1 MRKIIFILFFFL
13 AAASL
18 FAKKDVEIEFWHSL
32 GFNIKKIIEDMAD
45 EYNRANPGV
54 KINPVFQ
61 GLFEDMQ
68 VKMLTSAIARQLPD
82 VAQVQVEYLDP
93 YIVNGLIEPIDNTIP
108 EKHREDILER
118 MWELVSRDGN
128 IYAVPF
134 CISTTVFFYNEE
146 AFKNE
151 GLDPENPPADWS
163 EMIKIGKILTR
174 DTNGDGKL
182 DKYAMRFWTNGFYG
196 IMPFFWANGGKL
208 FSDDGKRIILT
219 SKEMVSTITMLK
231 DLVFVEKIMPRNW
244 TDWESAQAFL
254 SGNLA
259 MGPFTSAAIS
269 YGEQNLP
276 WTLRV
281 SPMPAI
287 NGKRYTVLGGS
298 AFVNFSRNRKKR
310 KIINDFIFW
319 SVNKENTIRIHKSI
333 GYIPVR
339 KSAIKSL
346 ELKAFH
352 KNNPNYLVPV
362 ESLENARSLPFHPE
376 YLKMNELMRDMLQR
390 VLLSGADPAEELAR
404 TEKEIN
410 AMLE

>member
-1 MRKIIFILFFFL
+1 MKKILFIMLFFL
-13 AAASL
+13 ASASL

-32 GFNIKKIIEDMAD
+32 GFNIKNIIEDLAD
-45 EYNRANPGV
+45 EYNKANPGV

-68 VKMLTSAIARQLPD
+68 VKMLTAAITRQLPD

-93 YIVNGLIEPIDNTIP
+93 YVENGLIDPIDNIVP
-108 EKHREDILER
+108 DEHREDILEK
-118 MWELVSRDGN
+118 MWELVSREGK

-146 AFKNE
+146 AFKNV
-151 GLDPENPPADWS
+151 GLDPENPPSDWD
-163 EMIKIGKILTR
+163 EMVKTGKVLTR
-174 DTNGDGKL
+174 DTNGDGEL
-182 DKYAMRFWTNGFYG
+182 DKYAMMFWTDGFYG

-208 FSDDGKRIILT
+208 FSDDGKRVILT
-219 SKEMVSTITMLK
+219 SKEMVSTIDMLM
-231 DLVFVEKIMPRNW
+231 DLIFIEKIMPQNW

-276 WTLRV
+276 WTLRIT
-281 SPMPAI
+281 PMPMI
-287 NGKRYTVLGGS
+287 NGKRNTVLGGS
-298 AFVNFSRNRKKR
+298 AFVNFSKNRKKR
-310 KIINDFIFW
+310 NIVNDFIFW
-319 SVNKENTIRIHKSI
+319 CVSKENTIRIHKSI

-362 ESLENARSLPFHPE
+362 ESLEYARSIPFHPE

-390 VLLSGADPAEELAR
+390 VILNGADTAEELAR
-404 TEKEIN
+404 TENEIN